1 MFCAEGNLS
10 SGPIF
15 DNSEKLSSVFAAILH
30 KVIRGLC
37 IFLAITTSTI
47 CIYILYFCNV
57 SIFVSAVGITS

>member
-10 SGPIF
+10 SGPTF

-37 IFLAITTSTI
+37 IFLAITSTI
-47 CIYILYFCNV
+47 WIYTLYFCNV